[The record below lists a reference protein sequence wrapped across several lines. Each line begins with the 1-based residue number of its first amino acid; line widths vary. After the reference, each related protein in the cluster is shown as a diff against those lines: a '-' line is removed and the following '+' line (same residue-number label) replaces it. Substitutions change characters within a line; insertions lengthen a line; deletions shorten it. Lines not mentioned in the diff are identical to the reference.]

1 MAETTGRES
10 GKNRVSPAR
19 KYIRLQITGM
29 AFCLA
34 TPVMGILAGMYGFW
48 NWAPQIAI
56 GMVGAGV
63 IIFIIGHDGRQKL
76 TEREKE
82 IKQ

>member
-1 MAETTGRES
+1 MGTTGRES
-10 GKNRVSPAR
+10 RKDRISSVQ
-19 KYIRLQITGM
+19 KYIRLQIIGM

-56 GMVGAGV
+56 GMVGVGV
-63 IIFIIGHDGRQKL
+63 VIFIIGQDGRHKL
-76 TEREKE
+76 REENKGE
-82 IKQ
+82 

>member
-1 MAETTGRES
+1 VDTTERES
-10 GKNRVSPAR
+10 CKDRVNPAR

-48 NWAPQIAI
+48 DWAPQIAI
-56 GMVGAGV
+56 GIVGAGV
-63 IIFIIGHDGRQKL
+63 IIFMIGQDGRQKL
-76 TEREKE
+76 AEKE
-82 IKQ
+82 TKR